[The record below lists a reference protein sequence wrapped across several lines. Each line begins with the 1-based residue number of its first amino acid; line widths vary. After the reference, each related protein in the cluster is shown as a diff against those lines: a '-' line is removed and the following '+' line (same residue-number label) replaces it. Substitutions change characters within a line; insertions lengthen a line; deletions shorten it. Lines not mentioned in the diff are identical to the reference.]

1 MSGLRLRLAKPRST
15 LMGRPNIDQ
24 YFSGGYLVDLHVTHE
39 GRLMFY
45 VPESAT
51 DFCSFSFVVFGV
63 MTFFY
68 ISINNILEL
77 RSAVLLR

>member
-24 YFSGGYLVDLHVTHE
+24 DFLGGYLVDLHVTRE

-45 VPESAT
+45 VPASAT
-51 DFCSFSFVVFGV
+51 DFRSFSFVVFGV
-63 MTFFY
+63 MTFF